1 MQENRKMK
9 AKINNNSIN
18 AYLFKILSIGL
29 IISLIFMAAGF
40 ILNFIKGSLIEPEKL
55 ILNKNVYHNSIEYL
69 KGFITLTPEPY
80 SFTGILFLILIP
92 VAGVIFAIFFF
103 AKRKNYKLALIS
115 TGVLLILL
123 ISFFVG
129 FFK

>member
-1 MQENRKMK
+1 MQENKKIK

-40 ILNFIKGSLIEPEKL
+40 ILNFIKGSPIEPEKL
-55 ILNKNVYHNSIEYL
+55 VLNANVYHNSIEYL
-69 KGFITLTPEPY
+69 KGFITLTPESY

-103 AKRKNYKLALIS
+103 AKRKNYKLAFIS
-115 TGVLLILL
+115 TGVLIILL
-123 ISFFVG
+123 ISFLLG

>member
-1 MQENRKMK
+1 MQKNKKIK

-18 AYLFKILSIGL
+18 SYLLKILSIGL
-29 IISLIFMAAGF
+29 IISLIFMAASF
-40 ILNFIKGSLIEPEKL
+40 ILNFIKGRLIEPGKL
-55 ILNKNVYHNSIEYL
+55 VLNENVYHNSIEYL
-69 KGFITLTPEPY
+69 KGFITLTPESY

-115 TGVLLILL
+115 ISVLLILL
-123 ISFFVG
+123 ISFLVG

>member
-1 MQENRKMK
+1 MQENKKIK

-18 AYLFKILSIGL
+18 AYLFKILSTGL
-29 IISLIFMAAGF
+29 IIGLVFMAAGF
-40 ILNFIKGSLIEPEKL
+40 ILNFINGITIEPEKL
-55 ILNKNVYHNSIEYL
+55 VLNKDVYHNLIEYL
-69 KGFITLTPEPY
+69 KGFITLTPESY
-80 SFTGILFLILIP
+80 SFTGILILILIP

-115 TGVLLILL
+115 TGVLIILA
-123 ISFFVG
+123 ISFLVG

>member
-1 MQENRKMK
+1 MQENKKIK

-40 ILNFIKGSLIEPEKL
+40 ILNFIKGSPIEPEKL
-55 ILNKNVYHNSIEYL
+55 VLNENVYHNSIEYL
-69 KGFITLTPEPY
+69 KGFIALTPESY

-115 TGVLLILL
+115 TGVLVILL
-123 ISFFVG
+123 ISFLVG